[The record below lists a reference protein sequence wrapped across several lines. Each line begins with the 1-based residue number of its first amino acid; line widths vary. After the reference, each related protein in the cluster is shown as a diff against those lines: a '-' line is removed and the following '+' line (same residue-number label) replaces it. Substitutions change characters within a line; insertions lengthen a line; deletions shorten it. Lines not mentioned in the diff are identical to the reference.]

1 MCCDATQETDS
12 VVSIGSDLVVAFL
25 VATVTMVISDDEMQ
39 MQPMDVFLSAA
50 RRKQPFKSSRTSN
63 QSQSQ
68 AISSSSDE
76 KGEEQRYFIIT
87 RRLMK

>member
-1 MCCDATQETDS
+1 M
-12 VVSIGSDLVVAFL
+12 AFL
-25 VATVTMVISDDEMQ
+25 VATVTMVISDDERQ
-39 MQPMDVFLSAA
+39 MQPMDVFLSAT
-50 RRKQPFKSSRTSN
+50 RRKQPFKSSRTSD

-68 AISSSSDE
+68 AISSDE